1 MSPGSP
7 RVGDGR
13 WKVAVAAVC
22 VVALL
27 VAERRSPLRVRRDP
41 GIGRLAANLGQ
52 ACLAALAVSLCERPL
67 VEPLARRV
75 VRQRSGLAQRAD
87 LPAAGRDALAVL
99 LMDYTLYLWHVWTHR
114 SPRLYRLHRIHHA
127 DLDLDASTALRFP
140 AGEMLASIPW
150 RLAQVRLIGVSP
162 RALHL
167 WRGLTMASVL
177 FHHSNLRLP
186 RQVERALRVVVM
198 TPRLHGIHHSD
209 RPAEQES
216 NWSSGLT
223 LWDRL
228 HGTLRTDV
236 PQASI
241 RVGPLPLPRT
251 TERPA
256 GSPAATGTVARPSR
270 GARSR

>member
-1 MSPGSP
+1 
-7 RVGDGR
+7 V
-13 WKVAVAAVC
+13 
-22 VVALL
+22 LL
-27 VAERRSPLRVRRDP
+27 VAERRAPLRTRRNP
-41 GIGRLAANLGQ
+41 GAGRVLGNVARAGLAAVVVG
-52 ACLAALAVSLCERPL
+52 VFERPL
-67 VEPLARRV
+67 VAPLSQRV
-75 VRQRSGLAQRAD
+75 VQRRSGLTQQGRV
-87 LPAAGRDALAVL
+87 PAAGRDLLAVV
-99 LMDYTLYLWHVWTHR
+99 LMDYTLYLWHVLMHR
-114 SPRLYRLHRIHHA
+114 SAALYRLHRIHHA
-127 DLDLDASTALRFP
+127 DLDLDASTALRF
-140 AGEMLASIPW
+140 AAREMLASVPW
-150 RLAQVRLIGVSP
+150 RLGQVRLLGVSP
-162 RALHL
+162 RALRL
-167 WRGLTMASVL
+167 WQRLTAASVL

-186 RQVERALRVVVM
+186 WRIERVLCLVVM